1 MPTAHDPATPMR
13 PQTDYLRHTAKLAR
27 KLQMDAG
34 LGGGAQPDA
43 EFWKALAKAL
53 DECAQGLEALG
64 QRGES

>member
-1 MPTAHDPATPMR
+1 MR

-34 LGGGAQPDA
+34 MGSGAQPDT
-43 EFWKALAKAL
+43 EFWKSLAKAL

-64 QRGES
+64 RHGES